1 MLLTVFHKDAS
12 LSWSQMGALQ
22 TEVQALEILQ
32 VVASKAVPEEEA
44 TLPQSKKTEHFADR
58 RL

>member
-1 MLLTVFHKDAS
+1 
-12 LSWSQMGALQ
+12 MGALQ

-32 VVASKAVPEEEA
+32 VVVASKAVPEEEA
-44 TLPQSKKTEHFADR
+44 TLPRSKKTEHFANR